1 MEVHHHTHHPKRWK
15 EYFWEFFML
24 FTAVFCGFLAE
35 YQLEHKIENDRA
47 KELAKSMYE
56 ELIEDSIRLDKI
68 MALRDKKEECAK
80 YLIKYFKSADFSKE
94 ADTALRYMS
103 FAYISLSS
111 RVIFEPSDGILNQLQ
126 NSGSRRY
133 FKSQDMQNAISKLS
147 TSIGFI
153 RLRNDR
159 ELDYITENLRPFCIE
174 HLNYEW
180 LNELMLDGKLS
191 VTDAFLQNQAVKNE
205 PPILKNYQS
214 INRDKAMNIAAQLL
228 LMLRGMKSATIPEY
242 RKMASTTLHLLRT
255 EFPELK
261 KIQSAQRN

>member
-24 FTAVFCGFLAE
+24 FMAVFCGFLAE

-68 MALRDKKEECAK
+68 MDLRDKKEECVK
-80 YLIKYFKSADFSKE
+80 YLIKYFKSADLSKE

-133 FKSQDMQNAISKLS
+133 FKSQDLQNAISRLS
-147 TSIGFI
+147 TSIGLI
-153 RLRNDR
+153 
-159 ELDYITENLRPFCIE
+159 
-174 HLNYEW
+174 
-180 LNELMLDGKLS
+180 
-191 VTDAFLQNQAVKNE
+191 
-205 PPILKNYQS
+205 
-214 INRDKAMNIAAQLL
+214 
-228 LMLRGMKSATIPEY
+228 
-242 RKMASTTLHLLRT
+242 
-255 EFPELK
+255 
-261 KIQSAQRN
+261 